1 MTNLLAGVEAG
12 GTKFVCAVGT
22 DDGEILA
29 QCRFPTTLPDETI
42 HQAIR
47 FFRDQQAAFGPVAAL
62 GIAAFGPLDLCP
74 DSASYGHITSTPK
87 PGWADTDLLGRLRQ
101 VTSGPVVIDTDVNA
115 AALAEWRWG
124 AARGLDS
131 VVYMT
136 IGTGIGGGALL
147 DGRPVHGLIHPE
159 MGHILVPHDRDAD
172 PFPGWCPFHGDCL
185 EGLAAGPAIEK
196 RWQARAEDLPHD
208 HPAWE
213 LEAHYLA
220 LGLTTIICTLSPQR
234 ILLGGGVMQQTQL
247 LPMIRAKVVSL
258 LNGYVQAEAITRGIE
273 GYIMPPRLG
282 ERAGIMGALALA
294 RSLA

>member
-1 MTNLLAGVEAG
+1 MTKLLAGVEAG

-22 DDGEILA
+22 DDGEIRA
-29 QCRFPTTLPDETI
+29 QCRFPTTSPDETL
-42 HQAIR
+42 HQAIC

-62 GIAAFGPLDLCP
+62 GIAAFGPLDLRP

-87 PGWADTDLLGRLRQ
+87 PGWADTDLLGRLGR

-124 AARGLDS
+124 AAKGLDS

-147 DGRPVHGLIHPE
+147 DGRPVHGLVHPE

-196 RWQARAEDLPHD
+196 RWQVRAEDLPHD

-258 LNGYVQAEAITRGIE
+258 LNGYVQAEAITRGIDD
-273 GYIMPPRLG
+273 YIMPPKLG
-282 ERAGIMGALALA
+282 GRTGIMGALALA
-294 RSLA
+294 CSLA